1 MYLSDNDQKRL
12 SEFIANVGGDKDSL
26 KEFKPMDEAKMVP
39 DTYEQGDEKFLLV
52 FTHEEEMM
60 EYDDSMAKV
69 KRPFMEVIE
78 IAKNSNNTITGIAI
92 NAFKTGVVVRSD
104 LWEFIENM
112 Q

>member
-1 MYLSDNDQKRL
+1 
-12 SEFIANVGGDKDSL
+12 
-26 KEFKPMDEAKMVP
+26 
-39 DTYEQGDEKFLLV
+39 
-52 FTHEEEMM
+52 MM